1 MSAIFP
7 ALLRPYGLA
16 VRTPPFHGGSP
27 GSIPCRVANISPMI
41 PHRWGFSS
49 IFLTDFLTND
59 DMRLPEFLKEIK
71 KGSVSVTIR
80 VQNARQERALAGYEQ
95 TVLSAFVDVERGLTA
110 YAREQIRGQSL
121 TESVQANQKALN
133 LAEDLYAH
141 GLTDFLRVLVSERG
155 LYQSQDALVQSDQA
169 VALNL
174 VALYKAL
181 GGGWEAAGTNLNRSV
196 ASK

>member
-1 MSAIFP
+1 
-7 ALLRPYGLA
+7 
-16 VRTPPFHGGSP
+16 
-27 GSIPCRVANISPMI
+27 
-41 PHRWGFSS
+41 
-49 IFLTDFLTND
+49 
-59 DMRLPEFLKEIK
+59 MRLPEFPKEIQ

-196 ASK
+196 TSKQQFKSRPCHLSQNDSVRVKRRSRQAAKDAKKTEFLSATATH